1 MIKSFKDF
9 DDELRGQKIY
19 EAEVFDDV
27 REENED
33 VFKEE
38 DVIVP
43 EMISDNKFLLKISK
57 IVLKRLDASGLG
69 EFGVHPTIIT
79 IDDVP
84 GVYFYNYDD
93 PSMNIVICRNTNGKH
108 AYLFRKFNM
117 GDNNVADLVLS
128 TTKLGFSD
136 IIDQLISNLT
146 PNAIEEG
153 LICEWVEGS
162 FNYSEKDVEK
172 VANMPVDVRQMI
184 INLLKDDSANGVS
197 KKIFNNNTVEPNA
210 TIYAT
215 IEGIYGRV
223 NQSNVK
229 KVIDIFDRALNKK
242 TDHEEVFNVLNDCKF
257 GGKTAISSASG
268 ISAMVDDGEME
279 EFSEAYKKRVEQD
292 TKEYESSMDRIYE
305 MAVAMC
311 RYVKQNGDLD
321 DDDLSALPK
330 RAMIIT
336 GKGGIG
342 KSESIRR
349 ALSDEGMIEDR
360 DYYNMTSG
368 STAVQALFKKLYD
381 YNGKLLIFDDS
392 GELFNSTYKLN
403 MWKHAL
409 DPDVENADIEL
420 SRAATGDKSGD
431 SRMYVPSG
439 KTRQERYF
447 LEVGHSSLEEKGK
460 FQKKRFAELEK
471 KYREE
476 TGDHSSLTATQRNEF
491 NEIIALEWNKM
502 EEEKEPL
509 MPNKFKYKGVVV
521 IISNDTRDAFKKEVG
536 VGNWNAIVDR
546 MRSFDLHPMAESIWA
561 VIKKILIKQRD
572 ASEETLP
579 SKMCMIPR
587 DIVDEFIEEV
597 ERLLEMPQYRE
608 MTFRIVAKD
617 MHRVLNGSKGRAH
630 WKEDLAGLMDI
641 NK

>member
-9 DDELRGQKIY
+9 DDELKSQKIY
-19 EAEVFDDV
+19 EAIDDI

-33 VFKEE
+33 TFTED

-43 EMISDNKFLLKISK
+43 EFISDNKYLLKMSR
-57 IVLKRLDASGLG
+57 IVLRRLEKSGLG
-69 EFGVHPTIIT
+69 EFGVHPVIVN

-84 GVYFYNYDD
+84 GVYFYNYNN

-108 AYLFRKFNM
+108 AYLFKEFNM
-117 GDNNVADLVLS
+117 GENNVADLVLS
-128 TTKLGFSD
+128 TEKLGFSD
-136 IIDQLISNLT
+136 IIDELISNLT
-146 PNAIEEG
+146 PDAIDEG

-162 FNYSEKDVEK
+162 FNYSEKDVDI
-172 VANMPVDVRQMI
+172 VANMPIDVRQSI
-184 INLLKDDSANGVS
+184 VNLLKDNSANGVA
-197 KKIFNNNTVEPNA
+197 KKIFNNNTVEPFA
-210 TIYAT
+210 TIYNA
-215 IEGIYGRV
+215 IESVYSRI

-229 KVIDIFDRALNKK
+229 KVVDIFDRALNKK

-268 ISAMVDDGEME
+268 ISAMVDDDME
-279 EFSEAYKKRVEQD
+279 AFSEAYKKRIEQD

-349 ALSDEGMIEDR
+349 ALNDEGMIEDR

-420 SRAATGDKSGD
+420 SRAAVGDKSGGN
-431 SRMYVPSG
+431 MYVPAG

-447 LEVGHSSLEEKGK
+447 LEVGHSSTEEKSK
-460 FQKKRFAELEK
+460 FYKKRFDEMEK

-476 TGDHSSLTATQRNEF
+476 TGDRSALTTGQRNEF
-491 NEIIALEWNKM
+491 YENIDIEWNKH

-509 MPNKFKYKGVVV
+509 MPNKFKYKGVIV

-561 VIKKILIKQRD
+561 VIKKILLKQRD
-572 ASEETLP
+572 MSEELLP
-579 SKMCMIPR
+579 DKMCMIPR
-587 DIVDEFIEEV
+587 DVVDEFIEEV

>member
-9 DDELRGQKIY
+9 DDELKGQKIY
-19 EAEVFDDV
+19 EAEIIDDV
-27 REENED
+27 RDENED
-33 VFKEE
+33 VFTEE
-38 DVIVP
+38 DVVVP

-57 IVLKRLDASGLG
+57 IVLKRLEASSLG
-69 EFGVHPTIIT
+69 EFGVNPTIIT

-84 GVYFYNYDD
+84 GVYFYNYDE
-93 PSMNIVICRNTNGKH
+93 PSMNIVICRNANGKH
-108 AYLFRKFNM
+108 AYIFKEFNI
-117 GDNNVADLVLS
+117 GENNVADLVLS

-136 IIDQLISNLT
+136 IIDQLISYLT

-172 VANMPVDVRQMI
+172 VANMPVDVRQTI
-184 INLLKDDSANGVS
+184 VNLLKDDSANGVS

-210 TIYAT
+210 TIYAA

-242 TDHEEVFNVLNDCKF
+242 TDHDEVFNVLNDCKF

-268 ISAMVDDGEME
+268 VSAMIDDDME
-279 EFSEAYKKRVEQD
+279 EFNEAYKKRIEQD
-292 TKEYESSMDRIYE
+292 TKEYESSLDRIYE

-349 ALSDEGMIEDR
+349 ALEDEGMIEDR

-392 GELFNSTYKLN
+392 GELFNSTYKMN

-431 SRMYVPSG
+431 SRMYVPAG

-460 FQKKRFAELEK
+460 YQKKRFSELER

-476 TGDHSSLTATQRNEF
+476 TGDHSSLTASQRNEF
-491 NEIIALEWNKM
+491 NEIIAMEWNKM

-521 IISNDTRDAFKKEVG
+521 IISNDTRDSFKKEVG
-536 VGNWNAIVDR
+536 VGNWGAIVDR

-572 ASEETLP
+572 AAEETLP

>member
-1 MIKSFKDF
+1 MIKTFKDF
-9 DDELRGQKIY
+9 DDELKSQKIY
-19 EAEVFDDV
+19 EAVDDV
-27 REENED
+27 MLED
-33 VFKEE
+33 NDDNSFTE
-38 DVIVP
+38 DDVVVP
-43 EMISDNKFLLKISK
+43 KMISDNQFLLKISK

-69 EFGVHPTIIT
+69 NFGVNPTIIT
-79 IDDVP
+79 IDNVP

-93 PSMNIVICRNTNGKH
+93 PTMNIVICRDVNGKH
-108 AYLFRKFNM
+108 AYLFKEFNM
-117 GDNNVADLVLS
+117 GSENIADLVLS
-128 TTKLGFSD
+128 TTKLGFTD
-136 IIDQLISNLT
+136 IISQLISNLT

-162 FNYSEKDVEK
+162 FNFSEKDVASVSK
-172 VANMPVDVRQMI
+172 LPVDIRQTI
-184 INLLKDDSANGVS
+184 INLLKDDSANGVA
-197 KKIFNNNTVEPNA
+197 KKIFNNNTVEPFA
-210 TIYAT
+210 TLYSA
-215 IEGIYGRV
+215 IETMYGRV

-229 KVIDIFDRALNKK
+229 KVVDIFDRALNKK
-242 TDHEEVFNVLNDCKF
+242 TDHEEVFDVLNDCKF

-268 ISAMVDDGEME
+268 ISAMIEDDME
-279 EFSEAYKKRVEQD
+279 EFNEAYKKRVEQD

-311 RYVKQNGDLD
+311 RYVKQNGDLN

-349 ALSDEGMIEDR
+349 ALNDEGMIEDR

-420 SRAATGDKSGD
+420 SRAAIGDKSGD
-431 SRMYVPSG
+431 GRMYVPAG

-447 LEVGHSSLEEKGK
+447 LEVGHSSIEEKTK
-460 FQKKRFAELEK
+460 FYRKRFDEMEK
-471 KYREE
+471 KYRDE
-476 TGDHSSLTATQRNEF
+476 TGDRSPLSAGQKAEF
-491 NEIIALEWNKM
+491 NENIDIEWNKH

-561 VIKKILIKQRD
+561 VIKKILLKERD
-572 ASEETLP
+572 MSEEVLP
-579 SKMCMIPR
+579 DKMCMIPR

-630 WKEDLAGLMDI
+630 WKDDLAGLMDI

>member
-9 DDELRGQKIY
+9 DDELKSQKIY
-19 EAEVFDDV
+19 EAIDDI

-33 VFKEE
+33 TFTED

-43 EMISDNKFLLKISK
+43 EFISDNKYLLKMSR
-57 IVLKRLDASGLG
+57 IVLRRLEKSGLG
-69 EFGVHPTIIT
+69 EFGVHPVIVN

-84 GVYFYNYDD
+84 GVYFYNYNN

-108 AYLFRKFNM
+108 AYLFKEFNM
-117 GDNNVADLVLS
+117 GENNVADLVLS
-128 TTKLGFSD
+128 TEKLGFSD
-136 IIDQLISNLT
+136 IIDELISNLT
-146 PNAIEEG
+146 PDAIDEG

-162 FNYSEKDVEK
+162 FNYSEKDVDI
-172 VANMPVDVRQMI
+172 VANMPIDVRQSI
-184 INLLKDDSANGVS
+184 VNLLKDNSANGVA
-197 KKIFNNNTVEPNA
+197 KKIFNNNTAEPFA
-210 TIYAT
+210 TIYNA
-215 IEGIYGRV
+215 IESVYSRI

-229 KVIDIFDRALNKK
+229 KVVDIFDRALNKK

-268 ISAMVDDGEME
+268 IPAMVDDDME
-279 EFSEAYKKRVEQD
+279 AFSEAYKKRIEQD

-349 ALSDEGMIEDR
+349 ALNDEGMIEDR

-420 SRAATGDKSGD
+420 SRAAVGDKSGGN
-431 SRMYVPSG
+431 MYVPAG

-447 LEVGHSSLEEKGK
+447 LEVGHSSTEEKSK
-460 FQKKRFAELEK
+460 FYKKRFDEMEK

-476 TGDHSSLTATQRNEF
+476 TGDRSALTTGQRNEF
-491 NEIIALEWNKM
+491 YENIDIEWNKH

-509 MPNKFKYKGVVV
+509 MPNKFKYKGVIV

-561 VIKKILIKQRD
+561 VIKKILLKQRD
-572 ASEETLP
+572 MSEELLP
-579 SKMCMIPR
+579 DKMCMIPR

>member
-1 MIKSFKDF
+1 MIKTFKDF
-9 DDELRGQKIY
+9 DNELKGQKIY
-19 EAEVFDDV
+19 EAIDEDIH
-27 REENED
+27 EENGD
-33 VFKEE
+33 VFTEE
-38 DVIVP
+38 DIIVP
-43 EMISDNKFLLKISK
+43 NMVSDNKFLLKISK
-57 IVLKRLDASGLG
+57 IVLKRLDAAGLG

-84 GVYFYNYDD
+84 GVYFYNYDN
-93 PSMNIVICRNTNGKH
+93 PAMNIVICRNTNGKH
-108 AYLFRKFNM
+108 AYLFKEFNI
-117 GDNNVADLVLS
+117 GTENVADLVLS

-172 VANMPVDVRQMI
+172 VANMPVDVRQTI
-184 INLLKDDSANGVS
+184 INLLKDDSANGVA
-197 KKIFNNNTVEPNA
+197 KKIFNNNTSEPFA
-210 TIYAT
+210 TLYTA
-215 IEGIYGRV
+215 IESIYGRV

-229 KVIDIFDRALNKK
+229 KVVDIFDRALNKK
-242 TDHEEVFNVLNDCKF
+242 TDHKEVFDVLNDCKF
-257 GGKTAISSASG
+257 GGTTAISSASG
-268 ISAMVDDGEME
+268 VSAMIGDEGME
-279 EFSEAYKKRVEQD
+279 EFTEAYKKRIEKD
-292 TKEYESSMDRIYE
+292 TLEYESSMERIYE

-349 ALSDEGMIEDR
+349 ALNDEGMIEDR

-420 SRAATGDKSGD
+420 SRAAVGDKSGD

-439 KTRQERYF
+439 KSRQERYF
-447 LEVGHSSLEEKGK
+447 LEVGHSSVEEKTK
-460 FQKKRFAELEK
+460 FYKKKFDEMEK

-476 TGDHSSLTATQRNEF
+476 SGDRSALTTAQRNEF
-491 NEIIALEWNKM
+491 LENIDIEWNKH

-509 MPNKFKYKGVVV
+509 MPNKFRYKGVVI

-561 VIKKILIKQRD
+561 VIKKILLKQRD
-572 ASEETLP
+572 MSESDLP

>member
-1 MIKSFKDF
+1 MIKTFKDF
-9 DDELRGQKIY
+9 DGELNGQKIY
-19 EAEVFDDV
+19 EAIDDDI
-27 REENED
+27 RDENGD
-33 VFKEE
+33 IFTEE
-38 DVIVP
+38 DVVIPDMV
-43 EMISDNKFLLKISK
+43 SDNKFLLKISK
-57 IVLKRLDASGLG
+57 IVLKRLDAAGLG
-69 EFGVHPTIIT
+69 TFGVHPTIIT
-79 IDDVP
+79 IDGAP
-84 GVYFYNYDD
+84 GVYFYNYDN
-93 PSMNIVICRNTNGKH
+93 PSMNIVICRNAYGKH
-108 AYLFRKFNM
+108 AYLFKEFNM
-117 GDNNVADLVLS
+117 GGENIADLVLS

-153 LICEWVEGS
+153 MIYEWVEGS

-172 VANMPVDVRQMI
+172 VANMPIAVRQTI
-184 INLLKDDSANGVS
+184 VNLLKDDSANAVA
-197 KKIFNNNTVEPNA
+197 KKIFNNNTAEPFA
-210 TIYAT
+210 TLYTA
-215 IEGIYGRV
+215 IESIYGRV

-229 KVIDIFDRALNKK
+229 KVVDIFDRALNKK

-268 ISAMVDDGEME
+268 VSAMIEDDIE
-279 EFSEAYKKRVEQD
+279 EFSEAYKKRIEQD
-292 TKEYESSMDRIYE
+292 TEEYKRSMDRIYE
-305 MAVAMC
+305 MAVSMC
-311 RYVKQNGDLD
+311 RYVKQNGDLN

-342 KSESIRR
+342 KSESIRN
-349 ALSDEGMIEDR
+349 ALNDEGMVEDR

-409 DPDVENADIEL
+409 DPDIENADIEL
-420 SRAATGDKSGD
+420 SRAAIGDKSGD

-447 LEVGHSSLEEKGK
+447 LEVGHSSIEEKSK
-460 FQKKRFAELEK
+460 FYKKRFDEMEK
-471 KYREE
+471 KYRDE
-476 TGDHSSLTATQRNEF
+476 TGDRSALSTAQRNEF
-491 NEIIALEWNKM
+491 YENIDIEWNKH

-509 MPNKFKYKGVVV
+509 MPNKFRYKGVVI
-521 IISNDTRDAFKKEVG
+521 IISNDTRDSFKKEVG

-561 VIKKILIKQRD
+561 VIKEKILKQRD
-572 ASEETLP
+572 MSESDLP
-579 SKMCMIPR
+579 SRMCMIPR

-608 MTFRIVAKD
+608 MTWRIVAKD
-617 MHRVLNGSKGRAH
+617 MNRVLNGAKGRAH

-641 NK
+641 SK

>member
-1 MIKSFKDF
+1 MIKTFKDF
-9 DDELRGQKIY
+9 DSELKGQKIY
-19 EAEVFDDV
+19 EAEAIDDV

-33 VFKEE
+33 VFTEE
-38 DVIVP
+38 DVVVP

-57 IVLKRLDASGLG
+57 IVLKKLDAAGFG
-69 EFGVHPTIIT
+69 EFGVHPTIVT

-84 GVYFYNYDD
+84 GVYFYNYDN
-93 PSMNIVICRNTNGKH
+93 PEMNIVICRNVNGKH
-108 AYLFRKFNM
+108 VYLFREFVM
-117 GDNNVADLVLS
+117 GGKNTADLVLS

-136 IIDQLISNLT
+136 IIAQMISYFT

-153 LICEWVEGS
+153 LIYEWVEGS

-172 VANMPVDVRQMI
+172 VANLPVDIRQMI
-184 INLLKDDSANGVS
+184 VNLLKDDSANGVS
-197 KKIFNNNTVEPNA
+197 KKIFNNNTVEPFA
-210 TIYAT
+210 TLYGA
-215 IEGIYGRV
+215 IEGVYGRV

-229 KVIDIFDRALNKK
+229 KVVDIFDRALNKK
-242 TDHEEVFNVLNDCKF
+242 TDHEEVFNVLNDVKF
-257 GGKTAISSASG
+257 SGKTAISSASG
-268 ISAMVDDGEME
+268 ISAMVDDEME

-292 TKEYESSMDRIYE
+292 TAEYESSMDRIYE

-349 ALSDEGMIEDR
+349 ALNDEGMVEDR
-360 DYYNMTSG
+360 DFYNMTSG

-420 SRAATGDKSGD
+420 SRAAVGDKTGGN
-431 SRMYVPSG
+431 MYVPAG
-439 KTRQERYF
+439 KSRQERYF
-447 LEVGHSSLEEKGK
+447 LEVGHSSTEEKTK
-460 FQKKRFAELEK
+460 FYKKRFDEMEK
-471 KYREE
+471 DYRDK
-476 TGDHSSLTATQRNEF
+476 TGDRSALTTSQRNEF
-491 NEIIALEWNKM
+491 YENIDLEWNKH

-561 VIKKILIKQRD
+561 VIKKILLKQRD
-572 ASEETLP
+572 MSEEVLP
-579 SKMCMIPR
+579 DKMCMIPR

>member
-1 MIKSFKDF
+1 MIKRFKDF
-9 DDELRGQKIY
+9 DEKLKSQMIY
-19 EAEVFDDV
+19 EAEEMEDIRD
-27 REENED
+27 ENND
-33 VFKEE
+33 SFTEE
-38 DVIVP
+38 DVVVP
-43 EMISDNKFLLKISK
+43 EMISDNKFLLKISR
-57 IVLKRLDASGLG
+57 IVLKRLEKSGLG
-69 EFGVHPTIIT
+69 EFGVHPTIIN
-79 IDDVP
+79 IDGVP
-84 GVYFYNYDD
+84 GVYFYNYDN
-93 PSMNIVICRNTNGKH
+93 PSMNIVICRNVNGKH
-108 AYLFRKFNM
+108 AYLFKNFEM
-117 GDNNVADLVLS
+117 GEKNVADLVLS
-128 TTKLGFSD
+128 TSKLGFSD
-136 IIDQLISNLT
+136 IIDQLISNIT

-162 FNYSEKDVEK
+162 YNYSEKDVEK
-172 VANMPVDVRQMI
+172 IANMPVDVRQSI
-184 INLLKDDSANGVS
+184 VNLLKDDSSNGVS
-197 KKIFNNNTVEPNA
+197 KKIFNNSTVEPFA
-210 TIYAT
+210 TIYNI
-215 IEGIYGRV
+215 IEGVYGRI
-223 NQSNVK
+223 NQSNVR
-229 KVIDIFDRALNKK
+229 KVVDMFDRALNKK
-242 TDHEEVFNVLNDCKF
+242 TDHSEVFNILNDCKF
-257 GGKTAISSASG
+257 GGKTAITSSSG
-268 ISAMVDDGEME
+268 VSAMVEDDME

-349 ALSDEGMIEDR
+349 ALEDEGMIEDR

-392 GELFNSTYKLN
+392 GELFNTTYKLN

-420 SRAATGDKSGD
+420 SRAATGDKTGD
-431 SRMYVPSG
+431 GRMYVPSG

-447 LEVGHSSLEEKGK
+447 LEVGHSSTEEKTK
-460 FQKKRFAELEK
+460 FYKKRFDEMEK
-471 KYREE
+471 KYRDE
-476 TGDHSSLTATQRNEF
+476 TGDHSPLTSGQRNEF
-491 NEIIALEWNKM
+491 YENIDIEWNKH

-521 IISNDTRDAFKKEVG
+521 IISNETRDSFKKEVG

-561 VIKKILIKQRD
+561 VIKKILLKERD
-572 ASEETLP
+572 MSEEVLP

>member
-9 DDELRGQKIY
+9 DNELKGQKIY
-19 EAEVFDDV
+19 EAEIIDDV
-27 REENED
+27 REDDEN
-33 VFKEE
+33 VFNEE
-38 DVIVP
+38 DVVVP

-57 IVLKRLDASGLG
+57 IVLKKLDAAGFG
-69 EFGVHPTIIT
+69 EFGVHPTIVT

-84 GVYFYNYDD
+84 GVYFYNYDN
-93 PSMNIVICRNTNGKH
+93 PEMNIVICRNVNGKH
-108 AYLFRKFNM
+108 VYLFKEFIM
-117 GDNNVADLVLS
+117 GEKNTADLVLS

-136 IIDQLISNLT
+136 IIAQMISYFT

-172 VANMPVDVRQMI
+172 VANLPVDIRQMI
-184 INLLKDDSANGVS
+184 VNLLKDDSANGVS
-197 KKIFNNNTVEPNA
+197 KKIFNNNTVEPFA
-210 TIYAT
+210 TLYAA
-215 IEGIYGRV
+215 IEGIYGKV

-242 TDHEEVFNVLNDCKF
+242 TDHDEVFNVLNDIKF
-257 GGKTAISSASG
+257 SGKTAISSASG
-268 ISAMVDDGEME
+268 ISAMVDDEMG

-292 TKEYESSMDRIYE
+292 TAEYESSMDRIYE

-349 ALSDEGMIEDR
+349 ALNDEGMIEDR

-420 SRAATGDKSGD
+420 SRAAVGDKTGGNL
-431 SRMYVPSG
+431 YVPAG

-447 LEVGHSSLEEKGK
+447 LEVGHSSTEEKTK
-460 FQKKRFAELEK
+460 FYKKRFDEMERD
-471 KYREE
+471 YRDK
-476 TGDHSSLTATQRNEF
+476 TGDRSALTTSQRNEF
-491 NEIIALEWNKM
+491 YENIDLEWNKH

-509 MPNKFKYKGVVV
+509 MPNKFKYKGVII

-561 VIKKILIKQRD
+561 VIKKILLKQRD
-572 ASEETLP
+572 MSEEVLP
-579 SKMCMIPR
+579 NKMCMIPR

>member
-9 DDELRGQKIY
+9 DFELKGQKIY
-19 EAEVFDDV
+19 EAIDDV
-27 REENED
+27 NDENKDEKI
-33 VFKEE
+33 FTEE
-38 DVIVP
+38 DVVVP
-43 EMISDNKFLLKISK
+43 EMISDNNFLLKISK

-69 EFGVHPTIIT
+69 DFGVHPAIIT
-79 IDDVP
+79 IDNTP
-84 GVYFYNYDD
+84 GVYFYNYDN
-93 PSMNIVICRNTNGKH
+93 PSMNIVICRNMNGKH
-108 AYLFRKFNM
+108 AYLFKNFNI
-117 GDNNVADLVLS
+117 GEENVADLVLS

-136 IIDQLISNLT
+136 IIEQLISNLK
-146 PNAIEEG
+146 PNTIEEG
-153 LICEWVEGS
+153 LIYEWIEGS

-172 VANMPVDVRQMI
+172 VSALPVDIRQLI
-184 INLLKDDSANGVS
+184 INLLKDDSANKVS
-197 KKIFNNNTVEPNA
+197 LKIFNNNTVEPFA
-210 TIYAT
+210 SIYSA
-215 IEGIYGRV
+215 IEGMYSRI

-229 KVIDIFDRALNKK
+229 KVVDIFDRALNNK
-242 TDHEEVFNVLNDCKF
+242 TEHDEVFNVLNDCKF
-257 GGKTAISSASG
+257 GGKTAITSASG
-268 ISAMVDDGEME
+268 ISAMVGDELE
-279 EFSEAYKKRVEQD
+279 EINEAYKKRVEQD
-292 TKEYESSMDRIYE
+292 TIEYENSMNRIYE

-349 ALSDEGMIEDR
+349 ALEDEGMIEDR

-420 SRAATGDKSGD
+420 SRAAVGDKSGD
-431 SRMYVPSG
+431 SRMYVPAG

-447 LEVGHSSLEEKGK
+447 LEVGHSSTEEKNK
-460 FQKKRFAELEK
+460 FYKKKFDELVK

-476 TGDHSSLTATQRNEF
+476 TGDVSPIGTKQRNEF
-491 NEIIALEWNKM
+491 YEIIDIEWNKH
-502 EEEKEPL
+502 EEEREPL

-521 IISNDTRDAFKKEVG
+521 IISNDTRDMFKKEVG

-561 VIKKILIKQRD
+561 VIKKILLKERD
-572 ASEETLP
+572 ESEEKLP

-587 DIVDEFIEEV
+587 DMVDEFIEEV
-597 ERLLEMPQYRE
+597 ERLIEMPQYRE

-630 WKEDLAGLMDI
+630 WKDDLASLMDI

>member
-9 DDELRGQKIY
+9 DDELKSQKIY
-19 EAEVFDDV
+19 EAIDDI

-33 VFKEE
+33 TFTED
-38 DVIVP
+38 DVIAP
-43 EMISDNKFLLKISK
+43 EFISDNKYLLKMSR
-57 IVLKRLDASGLG
+57 IVLRRLEKSGLG
-69 EFGVHPTIIT
+69 EFGVHPTIVT

-84 GVYFYNYDD
+84 GVYFYNYDN

-108 AYLFRKFNM
+108 AYLFKEFNL
-117 GDNNVADLVLS
+117 GGKNIAELVLS
-128 TTKLGFSD
+128 TEKLGFSD
-136 IIDQLISNLT
+136 IIDELIFNLT

-162 FNYSEKDVEK
+162 FNYSEKDVDI
-172 VANMPVDVRQMI
+172 VANMPIDVRQSI
-184 INLLKDDSANGVS
+184 VNLLKDNSANGVA
-197 KKIFNNNTVEPNA
+197 KKIFNNNTAEPFA
-210 TIYAT
+210 TIYNA
-215 IEGIYGRV
+215 IESVYSRI

-229 KVIDIFDRALNKK
+229 KVVDIFDRALNKK

-268 ISAMVDDGEME
+268 VSAMVDDDME
-279 EFSEAYKKRVEQD
+279 AFSEAYKKRIEQD

-349 ALSDEGMIEDR
+349 ALNDEGMIEDR

-420 SRAATGDKSGD
+420 SRAAVGDKSGGN
-431 SRMYVPSG
+431 MYVPAG

-447 LEVGHSSLEEKGK
+447 LEVGHSSTEEKSK
-460 FQKKRFAELEK
+460 FYKKRFDEMEK

-476 TGDHSSLTATQRNEF
+476 TGDRSALTTGQRNEF
-491 NEIIALEWNKM
+491 YENIDIEWNKH

-509 MPNKFKYKGVVV
+509 MPNKFKYKGVIV

-561 VIKKILIKQRD
+561 VIKKILLKQRD
-572 ASEETLP
+572 MSEELLP
-579 SKMCMIPR
+579 DKMCMIPR

>member
-9 DDELRGQKIY
+9 DFELKGQKIY
-19 EAEVFDDV
+19 EAIDDV
-27 REENED
+27 NDENKDENI
-33 VFKEE
+33 FTEE
-38 DVIVP
+38 DVVVP
-43 EMISDNKFLLKISK
+43 EMISDNNFLLKISK

-69 EFGVHPTIIT
+69 DFGVHPAIIT
-79 IDDVP
+79 IDNTP
-84 GVYFYNYDD
+84 GVYFYNYDN
-93 PSMNIVICRNTNGKH
+93 PSINIVICRNMNGKH
-108 AYLFRKFNM
+108 AYLFKNFNI
-117 GDNNVADLVLS
+117 GEENVADLVLS

-136 IIDQLISNLT
+136 IIEQLISNLK
-146 PNAIEEG
+146 PNTIEEG
-153 LICEWVEGS
+153 LIYEWIEGS

-172 VANMPVDVRQMI
+172 VSALPIDIRQLI
-184 INLLKDDSANGVS
+184 INLLKDDSANKVS
-197 KKIFNNNTVEPNA
+197 LRIFNNNTIEPFSS
-210 TIYAT
+210 IYSA
-215 IEGIYGRV
+215 IEGMYSRI

-229 KVIDIFDRALNKK
+229 KVVDIFDRALNNK
-242 TDHEEVFNVLNDCKF
+242 TEHDEVFNVLNDCKF
-257 GGKTAISSASG
+257 GGKTAITSASG
-268 ISAMVDDGEME
+268 ISAMVGDELE
-279 EFSEAYKKRVEQD
+279 EINEVYKKRIEQD
-292 TKEYESSMDRIYE
+292 TIEYENSMNRIYE

-349 ALSDEGMIEDR
+349 ALKDEGMIEDR

-392 GELFNSTYKLN
+392 GELFNTTYKLN

-420 SRAATGDKSGD
+420 SRAVVGDKSGD
-431 SRMYVPSG
+431 SRMYVPAG
-439 KTRQERYF
+439 KTRQQRYF
-447 LEVGHSSLEEKGK
+447 LEVGHSSTEEKTK
-460 FQKKRFAELEK
+460 FYKKRFDELVK

-476 TGDHSSLTATQRNEF
+476 TGDMAPINTKQRNEF
-491 NEIIALEWNKM
+491 YEIIDIEWNKH
-502 EEEKEPL
+502 EEEREPL
-509 MPNKFKYKGVVV
+509 MPNKFKYKGVVI
-521 IISNDTRDAFKKEVG
+521 IISNDTRDMFKKEVG

-561 VIKKILIKQRD
+561 VIKKILLKERD
-572 ASEETLP
+572 ESEEKLP

-587 DIVDEFIEEV
+587 DMIDEFIKEV
-597 ERLLEMPQYRE
+597 ERLIEMPQYRE

-630 WKEDLAGLMDI
+630 WKDDLASLMDI

>member
-1 MIKSFKDF
+1 MIKTFKDF
-9 DDELRGQKIY
+9 DGELNGQKIY
-19 EAEVFDDV
+19 EAIDDDI
-27 REENED
+27 RDENGD
-33 VFKEE
+33 IFTEE
-38 DVIVP
+38 DVVIPDMV
-43 EMISDNKFLLKISK
+43 SDNKFLLKISK
-57 IVLKRLDASGLG
+57 IVLKRLDAAGLG
-69 EFGVHPTIIT
+69 TFGVHPTIIT
-79 IDDVP
+79 IDGAP
-84 GVYFYNYDD
+84 GVYFYNYDN
-93 PSMNIVICRNTNGKH
+93 PSTNIVICRNAYGKH
-108 AYLFRKFNM
+108 AYLFKKFNM
-117 GDNNVADLVLS
+117 GGENIADLVLS

-153 LICEWVEGS
+153 MIYEWVEGS

-172 VANMPVDVRQMI
+172 VANMPIDVRQTI
-184 INLLKDDSANGVS
+184 VNLLKDDSANAVA
-197 KKIFNNNTVEPNA
+197 KKIFNNNTAEPFA
-210 TIYAT
+210 TLYTA
-215 IEGIYGRV
+215 IESIYGRV

-229 KVIDIFDRALNKK
+229 KVVDIFDRALNKK

-268 ISAMVDDGEME
+268 VLAMIEDDIE
-279 EFSEAYKKRVEQD
+279 EFSEAYKKRIEQD
-292 TKEYESSMDRIYE
+292 TEEYKRSMDRIYE
-305 MAVAMC
+305 MAVSMC
-311 RYVKQNGDLD
+311 RYVKQNGDLN

-342 KSESIRR
+342 KSESIRN
-349 ALSDEGMIEDR
+349 ALNDEGMVEDR

-409 DPDVENADIEL
+409 DPDIENADIEL
-420 SRAATGDKSGD
+420 SRAAIGDKSGD

-447 LEVGHSSLEEKGK
+447 LEVGHSSIEEKSK
-460 FQKKRFAELEK
+460 FYKKRFDEMEK
-471 KYREE
+471 KYRDE
-476 TGDHSSLTATQRNEF
+476 TGDRSALSTAQRNEF
-491 NEIIALEWNKM
+491 YENIDIEWNKH

-509 MPNKFKYKGVVV
+509 MPNKFRYKGVVI
-521 IISNDTRDAFKKEVG
+521 IISNDTRDSFKKEVG

-561 VIKKILIKQRD
+561 VIKEKILKQRD
-572 ASEETLP
+572 MSESDLP
-579 SKMCMIPR
+579 SRMCMIPR

-608 MTFRIVAKD
+608 MTWRIVAKD
-617 MHRVLNGSKGRAH
+617 MNRVLNGAKGRAH

-641 NK
+641 SK

>member
-1 MIKSFKDF
+1 M
-9 DDELRGQKIY
+9 EY
-19 EAEVFDDV
+19 
-27 REENED
+27 
-33 VFKEE
+33 
-38 DVIVP
+38 VI
-43 EMISDNKFLLKISK
+43 
-57 IVLKRLDASGLG
+57 
-69 EFGVHPTIIT
+69 
-79 IDDVP
+79 
-84 GVYFYNYDD
+84 
-93 PSMNIVICRNTNGKH
+93 RNANGKH
-108 AYLFRKFNM
+108 AYLFKNFEF
-117 GDNNVADLVLS
+117 GSNNVADLVLS

-172 VANMPVDVRQMI
+172 VSNMPVDIRQTI

-197 KKIFNNNTVEPNA
+197 KKIFNNNTVEPFA
-210 TIYAT
+210 TLYSA
-215 IEGIYGRV
+215 IESVYGRI

-229 KVIDIFDRALNKK
+229 KVVDIFDRALNKK
-242 TDHEEVFNVLNDCKF
+242 TDHEEVFDVLNDCKF
-257 GGKTAISSASG
+257 GGRTAISSASG
-268 ISAMVDDGEME
+268 ISAMVEDDME
-279 EFSEAYKKRVEQD
+279 EFNEAYKKRVEQD

-349 ALSDEGMIEDR
+349 ALNDEGMVEDR

-431 SRMYVPSG
+431 SRMYVPAG

-447 LEVGHSSLEEKGK
+447 LEVGHSSMEEKSK
-460 FQKKRFAELEK
+460 FYKKRFSELEK

-476 TGDHSSLTATQRNEF
+476 TGDHSSLTTTQRNEF
-491 NEIIALEWNKM
+491 NEIISLEWNKH

-546 MRSFDLHPMAESIWA
+546 MRSFDLHPMAESIWV
-561 VIKKILIKQRD
+561 VIKKILLKERD
-572 ASEETLP
+572 MAEETLP

-587 DIVDEFIEEV
+587 DMVDEFIEEV
-597 ERLLEMPQYRE
+597 EKLLEMPQYRE

>member
-9 DDELRGQKIY
+9 DFELKGQKIY
-19 EAEVFDDV
+19 EAIDDV
-27 REENED
+27 NDENKDENI
-33 VFKEE
+33 FTEE
-38 DVIVP
+38 DVVVP
-43 EMISDNKFLLKISK
+43 EMISDNNFLLKISK

-69 EFGVHPTIIT
+69 DFGVHPAIIT
-79 IDDVP
+79 IDNTP
-84 GVYFYNYDD
+84 GVYFYNYDN
-93 PSMNIVICRNTNGKH
+93 PSINIVICRNMNGKH
-108 AYLFRKFNM
+108 AYLFKNFNI
-117 GDNNVADLVLS
+117 GEENVADLVLS

-136 IIDQLISNLT
+136 IIEQLISNLK
-146 PNAIEEG
+146 PNTIEEG
-153 LICEWVEGS
+153 LIYEWIEGS

-172 VANMPVDVRQMI
+172 VSALPIDIRQLI
-184 INLLKDDSANGVS
+184 INLLKDDSANKVS
-197 KKIFNNNTVEPNA
+197 LRIFNNNTVEPFA
-210 TIYAT
+210 SIYSA
-215 IEGIYGRV
+215 IEGIYSRI

-229 KVIDIFDRALNKK
+229 KVVDIFDRALNNK
-242 TDHEEVFNVLNDCKF
+242 TEHDEVFNVLNDCKF
-257 GGKTAISSASG
+257 GGKTAITSASG
-268 ISAMVDDGEME
+268 ISAMVGDELE
-279 EFSEAYKKRVEQD
+279 EINEAYKKRVEQD
-292 TKEYESSMDRIYE
+292 TIEYENSMNRIYE
-305 MAVAMC
+305 MAIAMC

-349 ALSDEGMIEDR
+349 ALEDEGMIEDR

-392 GELFNSTYKLN
+392 GELFNTTYKLN

-420 SRAATGDKSGD
+420 SRAAVGDKSGD
-431 SRMYVPSG
+431 SRMYVPAG

-447 LEVGHSSLEEKGK
+447 LEVGHSSTEEKTK
-460 FQKKRFAELEK
+460 FYKKRFDEMVK

-476 TGDHSSLTATQRNEF
+476 TGDMAPISTKQRNEF
-491 NEIIALEWNKM
+491 YENIDIEWNKH
-502 EEEKEPL
+502 EEEREPL
-509 MPNKFKYKGVVV
+509 MPNKFKYKGVVI
-521 IISNDTRDAFKKEVG
+521 IISNDTRDMFKKEVG
-536 VGNWNAIVDR
+536 AGNWNAIVDR

-561 VIKKILIKQRD
+561 VIKKILLKERD
-572 ASEETLP
+572 ESEEKLP

-597 ERLLEMPQYRE
+597 ERLIEMPQYRE

-630 WKEDLAGLMDI
+630 WKDDLASLMDI

>member
-1 MIKSFKDF
+1 MIKTFKDF
-9 DDELRGQKIY
+9 DDELKSQKIY
-19 EAEVFDDV
+19 EAVDDV
-27 REENED
+27 MLED
-33 VFKEE
+33 NDDNSFTE
-38 DVIVP
+38 DDVVVP

-69 EFGVHPTIIT
+69 NFGVNPTIIT
-79 IDDVP
+79 IDNVP

-93 PSMNIVICRNTNGKH
+93 PTMNIVICRDVNGKH
-108 AYLFRKFNM
+108 AYLFKEFNM
-117 GDNNVADLVLS
+117 GSENIADLVLS
-128 TTKLGFSD
+128 TTKLGFTD
-136 IIDQLISNLT
+136 IITQLISNLT

-162 FNYSEKDVEK
+162 FNFSEKDVASVSK
-172 VANMPVDVRQMI
+172 LPVDIRQTI
-184 INLLKDDSANGVS
+184 VNLLKDDSANGVA
-197 KKIFNNNTVEPNA
+197 KKIFNNNTVEPFA
-210 TIYAT
+210 TLYST
-215 IEGIYGRV
+215 IETMYGRV

-229 KVIDIFDRALNKK
+229 KVVDIFDRALNKK
-242 TDHEEVFNVLNDCKF
+242 TDHEEVFDVLNDCKF

-268 ISAMVDDGEME
+268 ISAMIEDDME
-279 EFSEAYKKRVEQD
+279 EFNEAYKKRVEQD

-311 RYVKQNGDLD
+311 RYVKQNGDLN

-349 ALSDEGMIEDR
+349 ALNDEGMIEDR

-420 SRAATGDKSGD
+420 SRAAVGDKSGD
-431 SRMYVPSG
+431 GRMYVPAG

-447 LEVGHSSLEEKGK
+447 LEVGHSSIEEKTK
-460 FQKKRFAELEK
+460 FYRKRFDEMER
-471 KYREE
+471 KYRDE
-476 TGDHSSLTATQRNEF
+476 TGDRSPLSAGQKAEF
-491 NEIIALEWNKM
+491 NENIDIEWNKH

-561 VIKKILIKQRD
+561 VIKKILLKERD
-572 ASEETLP
+572 MSEEVLP
-579 SKMCMIPR
+579 DKMCMIPR

-630 WKEDLAGLMDI
+630 WKDDLAGLMDI

>member
-1 MIKSFKDF
+1 MIKTFKDF
-9 DDELRGQKIY
+9 DDELKGQKIY
-19 EAEVFDDV
+19 EAEVIDDV

-38 DVIVP
+38 DVVVP

-57 IVLKRLDASGLG
+57 IVLKKLDAAGFG
-69 EFGVHPTIIT
+69 EFGVHPTIVT

-84 GVYFYNYDD
+84 GVYFYNYDN
-93 PSMNIVICRNTNGKH
+93 PEMNIVICRNVNGKH
-108 AYLFRKFNM
+108 VYLFKEFVM
-117 GDNNVADLVLS
+117 GGKNTADLVLS

-136 IIDQLISNLT
+136 IIAQMISYFT

-172 VANMPVDVRQMI
+172 VANLPVDIRQMI
-184 INLLKDDSANGVS
+184 VNLLKDDSANGVS
-197 KKIFNNNTVEPNA
+197 KKIFNNNTVEPFA
-210 TIYAT
+210 TLYGA

-223 NQSNVK
+223 NQSNVR
-229 KVIDIFDRALNKK
+229 KVVDMFDRALNKK
-242 TDHEEVFNVLNDCKF
+242 TDHEEVLNVLNDVKF
-257 GGKTAISSASG
+257 SGKTAISSASG
-268 ISAMVDDGEME
+268 ISAMVDDEME

-292 TKEYESSMDRIYE
+292 TAEYESSMDRIYE

-349 ALSDEGMIEDR
+349 ALNDEGMVEDR
-360 DYYNMTSG
+360 DFYNMTSG

-420 SRAATGDKSGD
+420 SRAAVGDKTGGN
-431 SRMYVPSG
+431 MYVPAG
-439 KTRQERYF
+439 KSRQERYF
-447 LEVGHSSLEEKGK
+447 LEVGHSSTEEKTK
-460 FQKKRFAELEK
+460 FYKKRFDEMEK
-471 KYREE
+471 DYRDK
-476 TGDHSSLTATQRNEF
+476 TGDRSALTTSQRNEF
-491 NEIIALEWNKM
+491 YENIDLEWNKH

-561 VIKKILIKQRD
+561 VIKKILLKQRD
-572 ASEETLP
+572 TSAEVLP
-579 SKMCMIPR
+579 DKMCMIPR

>member
-9 DDELRGQKIY
+9 DDELKSQKIY
-19 EAEVFDDV
+19 EAIDDI

-33 VFKEE
+33 TFTED

-43 EMISDNKFLLKISK
+43 EFISDNKYLLKMSR
-57 IVLKRLDASGLG
+57 IVLRRLEKSGLG
-69 EFGVHPTIIT
+69 EFGVHPVIVN
-79 IDDVP
+79 IDNVP
-84 GVYFYNYDD
+84 GVYFYNYNN

-108 AYLFRKFNM
+108 AYLFKEFNL
-117 GDNNVADLVLS
+117 GGKNIAELVLS
-128 TTKLGFSD
+128 TEKLGFSD
-136 IIDQLISNLT
+136 IIDELIFNLT

-162 FNYSEKDVEK
+162 FNYSEKDVDI
-172 VANMPVDVRQMI
+172 VANMPIDVRQSI
-184 INLLKDDSANGVS
+184 VNLLKDNSANGVA
-197 KKIFNNNTVEPNA
+197 KKIFNNNTVEPFA
-210 TIYAT
+210 TIYNA
-215 IEGIYGRV
+215 IESVYSRI

-229 KVIDIFDRALNKK
+229 KVVDIFDRALNKK

-268 ISAMVDDGEME
+268 ISAMVDDDME
-279 EFSEAYKKRVEQD
+279 AFSEAYKKRIEQD

-349 ALSDEGMIEDR
+349 ALNDEGMIEDR

-420 SRAATGDKSGD
+420 SRAAVGDKSGGN
-431 SRMYVPSG
+431 MYVPAG

-447 LEVGHSSLEEKGK
+447 LEVGHSSTEEKSK
-460 FQKKRFAELEK
+460 FYKKRFDEMEK

-476 TGDHSSLTATQRNEF
+476 TGDRSALTTGQRNEF
-491 NEIIALEWNKM
+491 YENIDIEWNKH

-509 MPNKFKYKGVVV
+509 MPNKFKYKGVIV

-561 VIKKILIKQRD
+561 VIKKILLKQRD
-572 ASEETLP
+572 MSEELLP
-579 SKMCMIPR
+579 DKMCMIPR

>member
-1 MIKSFKDF
+1 MIKTFKDF
-9 DDELRGQKIY
+9 DSELKSQKIY
-19 EAEVFDDV
+19 EAEVIDDV

-33 VFKEE
+33 VFTEE
-38 DVIVP
+38 DVVVP

-57 IVLKRLDASGLG
+57 IVLKRLDAAGFG
-69 EFGVHPTIIT
+69 EFGVHPTIVT

-84 GVYFYNYDD
+84 GVYFYNYDN
-93 PSMNIVICRNTNGKH
+93 PEMNIVICRNVNGKH
-108 AYLFRKFNM
+108 VYLFKEFVM
-117 GDNNVADLVLS
+117 GEKNTADLVLS

-136 IIDQLISNLT
+136 IIAQMISYFT

-153 LICEWVEGS
+153 LIYEWVEGS

-172 VANMPVDVRQMI
+172 VANLPVDIRQMI
-184 INLLKDDSANGVS
+184 VNLLKDDSANGVS
-197 KKIFNNNTVEPNA
+197 KKIFNNNTVEPFA
-210 TIYAT
+210 TLYGA
-215 IEGIYGRV
+215 IEGVYGRV

-229 KVIDIFDRALNKK
+229 KVVDIFDRALNKK
-242 TDHEEVFNVLNDCKF
+242 TDHEEVFNVLNDIKF
-257 GGKTAISSASG
+257 SGKTAISSASG
-268 ISAMVDDGEME
+268 VSAMVDDEME

-292 TKEYESSMDRIYE
+292 TAEYESSMDRIYE

-349 ALSDEGMIEDR
+349 ALNDEGMIEDR

-420 SRAATGDKSGD
+420 SRAAIGDKTGGN
-431 SRMYVPSG
+431 MYVPAG
-439 KTRQERYF
+439 KSRQERYF
-447 LEVGHSSLEEKGK
+447 LEVGHSSTEEKTK
-460 FQKKRFAELEK
+460 FYKKRFDEMEK
-471 KYREE
+471 DYRDK
-476 TGDHSSLTATQRNEF
+476 TGDRSTLTTSQRNEF
-491 NEIIALEWNKM
+491 YENIDLEWNKH

-561 VIKKILIKQRD
+561 VIKKILLKQRD
-572 ASEETLP
+572 MSEEVLP
-579 SKMCMIPR
+579 DKMCMIPR

>member
-1 MIKSFKDF
+1 MIKNFKDF
-9 DDELRGQKIY
+9 DNELNSQKIY
-19 EAEVFDDV
+19 EAEVIDDV
-27 REENED
+27 REGDEN
-33 VFKEE
+33 VFSEE
-38 DVIVP
+38 DVVVP

-57 IVLKRLDASGLG
+57 IVLKKLDAAGLG
-69 EFGVHPTIIT
+69 EFGVHPTIVT

-84 GVYFYNYDD
+84 GVYFYNYDI
-93 PSMNIVICRNTNGKH
+93 PEMNIVICRDINGKH
-108 AYLFRKFNM
+108 AYLFKEFTL
-117 GDNNVADLVLS
+117 GAQNVADLVLS
-128 TTKLGFSD
+128 TAKLGFSD
-136 IIDQLISNLT
+136 IIAQLISNLT
-146 PNAIEEG
+146 PNAIDEG

-172 VANMPVDVRQMI
+172 VANLPIDVRQTI
-184 INLLKDDSANGVS
+184 VNLLKDDSANGVS
-197 KKIFNNNTVEPNA
+197 KKIFNNNTVEPFA
-210 TIYAT
+210 TLYTA
-215 IEGIYGRV
+215 IEGIYGRI

-242 TDHEEVFNVLNDCKF
+242 TDHDEVFNVLNDVKF
-257 GGKTAISSASG
+257 SGKTAISSLSG
-268 ISAMVDDGEME
+268 ISAMVDDDME

-292 TKEYESSMDRIYE
+292 TAEYESSMERIYE

-420 SRAATGDKSGD
+420 SRAAVGDKTGGNL
-431 SRMYVPSG
+431 YVPAG
-439 KTRQERYF
+439 KSRQERYF
-447 LEVGHSSLEEKGK
+447 LEVGHSSTEEKTK
-460 FQKKRFAELEK
+460 FYKKRFDEMEK
-471 KYREE
+471 EYRDK
-476 TGDHSSLTATQRNEF
+476 TGDRSSLTTGQRNEF
-491 NEIIALEWNKM
+491 YENIDLEWNKH

-509 MPNKFKYKGVVV
+509 MPNKFKYKGVVI

-561 VIKKILIKQRD
+561 VIKKILLKQRD
-572 ASEETLP
+572 MSEDALP
-579 SKMCMIPR
+579 DKMCMIPR

>member
-1 MIKSFKDF
+1 MIKTFKDF
-9 DDELRGQKIY
+9 DSELKGQKIY
-19 EAEVFDDV
+19 EAIDDDI
-27 REENED
+27 REENGD
-33 VFKEE
+33 VFTEE
-38 DVIVP
+38 DVVIPDMV
-43 EMISDNKFLLKISK
+43 SDNKFLLKISK
-57 IVLKRLDASGLG
+57 IVLKRLDAANLG

-84 GVYFYNYDD
+84 GVYFYNYDN

-108 AYLFRKFNM
+108 VYLFKEFNL
-117 GDNNVADLVLS
+117 GAENVADLVLS

-146 PNAIEEG
+146 PNAIEES
-153 LICEWVEGS
+153 LICEWAEGS
-162 FNYSEKDVEK
+162 FNFNETDVEK
-172 VANMPVDVRQMI
+172 VVAMSVGVRQMI
-184 INLLKDDSANGVS
+184 INLLKDAKLNAVIKEIAN
-197 KKIFNNNTVEPNA
+197 KQEQEPFA
-210 TIYAT
+210 TICAEIASAYSGKT
-215 IEGIYGRV
+215 FNVNMIKKTVDIIY
-223 NQSNVK
+223 
-229 KVIDIFDRALNKK
+229 RALNK
-242 TDHEEVFNVLNDCKF
+242 TAEHTEVYDVLNDCTF
-257 GGKTAISSASG
+257 SGKTAISSATG
-268 ISAMVDDGEME
+268 VSAMIGDDME

-292 TKEYESSMDRIYE
+292 TTEYKNSMDRIYE

-311 RYVKQNGDLD
+311 RYVKMNGDLD

-342 KSESIRR
+342 KSESIRK
-349 ALSDEGMIEDR
+349 ALKDEGMVEDR

-420 SRAATGDKSGD
+420 SRAAVGDKSGD
-431 SRMYVPSG
+431 SKMYVPAG
-439 KTRQERYF
+439 KSRQERYF
-447 LEVGHSSLEEKGK
+447 LEVGHSSIEEKTK
-460 FQKKRFAELEK
+460 FYKKKFDEMEK
-471 KYREE
+471 KYRDE
-476 TGDHSSLTATQRNEF
+476 TGDRSPLSTAQRNEF
-491 NEIIALEWNKM
+491 YENIDVEWNKH

-509 MPNKFKYKGVVV
+509 MPNKFRYKGVVI
-521 IISNDTRDAFKKEVG
+521 IISNDTRDSFKKEVG

-561 VIKKILIKQRD
+561 VIKENLLKQRD
-572 ASEETLP
+572 ESEADLP
-579 SKMCMIPR
+579 SRMCMLPR

-608 MTFRIVAKD
+608 MTWRIVAKD

>member
-1 MIKSFKDF
+1 MIKKFKDF
-9 DDELRGQKIY
+9 DCNLKGQKIY
-19 EAEVFDDV
+19 EAIDDIND
-27 REENED
+27 ENED
-33 VFKEE
+33 IFTEE
-38 DVIVP
+38 DVVVP
-43 EMISDNKFLLKISK
+43 EMISDNKFLLKISR

-84 GVYFYNYDD
+84 GVYFYNYDN
-93 PSMNIVICRNTNGKH
+93 PSMNIVICRNVNGKH
-108 AYLFRKFNM
+108 AYLFKNFEM
-117 GDNNVADLVLS
+117 GAKNVADLVLS
-128 TTKLGFSD
+128 TSKLGFSD

-146 PNAIEEG
+146 PNALEEG

-172 VANMPVDVRQMI
+172 VANIPVDVRQTI
-184 INLLKDDSANGVS
+184 VNLLKDDSANGVA
-197 KKIFNNNTVEPNA
+197 KKIFNNNTVEPFA
-210 TIYAT
+210 TIYNT

-229 KVIDIFDRALNKK
+229 KVVDIFDRALNKK
-242 TDHEEVFNVLNDCKF
+242 TDHTEVYDVLNDCKF

-268 ISAMVDDGEME
+268 ISAMVDDDME
-279 EFSEAYKKRVEQD
+279 EFSEAYKKRIEQD
-292 TKEYESSMDRIYE
+292 TLEYESSLDRIYE

-321 DDDLSALPK
+321 ADDLSALPK

-342 KSESIRR
+342 KSRSIEK
-349 ALSDEGMIEDR
+349 ALEDEGMIEDR

-368 STAVQALFKKLYD
+368 STAIQALFKKLYD

-392 GELFNSTYKLN
+392 GELFNSTYKMN

-409 DPDVENADIEL
+409 DPEIDKSDIEL
-420 SRAATGDKSGD
+420 SRAATGDKTGNG
-431 SRMYVPSG
+431 RMYVPAG
-439 KTRQERYF
+439 KSRQERYF
-447 LEVGHSSLEEKGK
+447 LEVGHSSIEEKTK
-460 FQKKRFAELEK
+460 FYKNRFDELEK

-476 TGDHSSLTATQRNEF
+476 TGDRSSLTSSQRNEF
-491 NEIIALEWNKM
+491 NEIIDMEWNKH

-509 MPNKFKYKGVVV
+509 MPNKFKYKGVII
-521 IISNDTRDAFKKEVG
+521 IISNETRDTFKKELG
-536 VGNWNAIVDR
+536 AGNWGAIVDR
-546 MRSFDLHPMAESIWA
+546 MRSFDLHPMAESVWS
-561 VIKKILIKQRD
+561 VIKKILIKERD
-572 ASEETLP
+572 TSEETLP

-597 ERLLEMPQYRE
+597 EKLLEMPQYRE

>member
-9 DDELRGQKIY
+9 DDELKGQKIY
-19 EAEVFDDV
+19 EAEVIDDV
-27 REENED
+27 RDENED
-33 VFKEE
+33 VFTEE
-38 DVIVP
+38 DVVVP
-43 EMISDNKFLLKISK
+43 EMISDNKFLLKISR
-57 IVLKRLDASGLG
+57 IVLKRLEASGLG
-69 EFGVHPTIIT
+69 EFGVNPTIIT

-84 GVYFYNYDD
+84 GVYFYNYDE
-93 PSMNIVICRNTNGKH
+93 PSMNIVICRNANGKH
-108 AYLFRKFNM
+108 AYIFKEFNI
-117 GDNNVADLVLS
+117 GENNVADLVLS

-136 IIDQLISNLT
+136 IIDQLISYLT

-172 VANMPVDVRQMI
+172 VANMPVDVRQTI
-184 INLLKDDSANGVS
+184 VNLLKDDSANGVS

-210 TIYAT
+210 TIYAA

-242 TDHEEVFNVLNDCKF
+242 TDHDEVFNVLNDCKF

-268 ISAMVDDGEME
+268 VSAMIDDDME
-279 EFSEAYKKRVEQD
+279 EFNEAYKKRIEQD
-292 TKEYESSMDRIYE
+292 TKEYESSLDRIYE

-349 ALSDEGMIEDR
+349 ALEDEGMIEDR

-392 GELFNSTYKLN
+392 GELFNSTYKMN

-431 SRMYVPSG
+431 SRMYVPAG

-460 FQKKRFAELEK
+460 YQKKRFSELER

-476 TGDHSSLTATQRNEF
+476 TGDHSSLTASQRNEF
-491 NEIIALEWNKM
+491 NEIIAMEWNKM

-521 IISNDTRDAFKKEVG
+521 IISNDTRDSFKKEVG
-536 VGNWNAIVDR
+536 VGNWGAIVDR

-572 ASEETLP
+572 AAEETLP

>member
-1 MIKSFKDF
+1 MIKTFKDF
-9 DDELRGQKIY
+9 DNELKGQKIY
-19 EAEVFDDV
+19 EAIDDDI
-27 REENED
+27 RDENSDIFTGED
-33 VFKEE
+33 V
-38 DVIVP
+38 VIPDMV
-43 EMISDNKFLLKISK
+43 SDNKFLLKISK
-57 IVLKRLDASGLG
+57 IVLKRLDAAGLG
-69 EFGVHPTIIT
+69 TFGVHPTIIT
-79 IDDVP
+79 IDGAP
-84 GVYFYNYDD
+84 GVYFYNYDN
-93 PSMNIVICRNTNGKH
+93 PSMNIVICRNAYGKH
-108 AYLFRKFNM
+108 AYLFKEFNM
-117 GDNNVADLVLS
+117 GGENIADLVLS

-153 LICEWVEGS
+153 MIYEWVEGS

-172 VANMPVDVRQMI
+172 VANMPIDVRQTI
-184 INLLKDDSANGVS
+184 VNLLKDDSANAVA
-197 KKIFNNNTVEPNA
+197 KKIFNNNTAEPFA
-210 TIYAT
+210 TLYTA
-215 IEGIYGRV
+215 IESIYGRV

-229 KVIDIFDRALNKK
+229 KVVDIFDRALNKK

-268 ISAMVDDGEME
+268 VSAMIEDDIE
-279 EFSEAYKKRVEQD
+279 EFSEAYKKRIEQD
-292 TKEYESSMDRIYE
+292 TEEYKRSMDRIYE
-305 MAVAMC
+305 MAVSMC
-311 RYVKQNGDLD
+311 RYVKQNGDLN

-342 KSESIRR
+342 KSESIRN
-349 ALSDEGMIEDR
+349 ALNDEGMVEDR

-409 DPDVENADIEL
+409 DPDIENADIEL
-420 SRAATGDKSGD
+420 SRAAIGDKSGD

-447 LEVGHSSLEEKGK
+447 LEVGHSSIEEKSK
-460 FQKKRFAELEK
+460 FYKKRFDEMEK
-471 KYREE
+471 KYRDE
-476 TGDHSSLTATQRNEF
+476 TGDRSALSTAQRNEF
-491 NEIIALEWNKM
+491 YENIDIEWNKH

-509 MPNKFKYKGVVV
+509 MPNKFRYKGVVI
-521 IISNDTRDAFKKEVG
+521 IISNDTRDSFKKEVG

-561 VIKKILIKQRD
+561 VIKEKILKQRD
-572 ASEETLP
+572 MSESDLP
-579 SKMCMIPR
+579 SRMCMIPR

-608 MTFRIVAKD
+608 MTWRIVAKD
-617 MHRVLNGSKGRAH
+617 MNRVLNGAKGRAH

-641 NK
+641 SK

>member
-9 DDELRGQKIY
+9 DNELNSQKIY
-19 EAEVFDDV
+19 EAEVIDDV
-27 REENED
+27 REDDEN
-33 VFKEE
+33 VFSEE
-38 DVIVP
+38 DVVVP

-57 IVLKRLDASGLG
+57 IVLKKLDAAGFG
-69 EFGVHPTIIT
+69 EFGVCPTIVT

-84 GVYFYNYDD
+84 GVYFYNYDN
-93 PSMNIVICRNTNGKH
+93 PEMNIVICRNVNGKH
-108 AYLFRKFNM
+108 VYLFKEFVM
-117 GDNNVADLVLS
+117 GGKNTADLVLS

-136 IIDQLISNLT
+136 IIAQMISYFT

-172 VANMPVDVRQMI
+172 VANLPIDIRQMI
-184 INLLKDDSANGVS
+184 VNLLKDDSANGVS
-197 KKIFNNNTVEPNA
+197 KKIFNNNTVEPFA
-210 TIYAT
+210 TLYGA

-229 KVIDIFDRALNKK
+229 KVVDIFDRALNKK
-242 TDHEEVFNVLNDCKF
+242 TDHEEVFNVLNDVKF
-257 GGKTAISSASG
+257 SGKTAISSSSG
-268 ISAMVDDGEME
+268 VSAMVDDEMG

-292 TKEYESSMDRIYE
+292 TAEYESSMDRIYE

-349 ALSDEGMIEDR
+349 ALNDEGMVEDR

-420 SRAATGDKSGD
+420 SRAAVGDKTGGN
-431 SRMYVPSG
+431 MYVPAG
-439 KTRQERYF
+439 KSRQERYF
-447 LEVGHSSLEEKGK
+447 LEVGHSSTEEKTK
-460 FQKKRFAELEK
+460 FYKKRFDEMEK
-471 KYREE
+471 EYRDK
-476 TGDHSSLTATQRNEF
+476 TGDRSALTTSQRNEF
-491 NEIIALEWNKM
+491 YENIDLEWNKH

-561 VIKKILIKQRD
+561 VIKKILLKQRD
-572 ASEETLP
+572 MSEEVLP
-579 SKMCMIPR
+579 DKMCMIPR

>member
-1 MIKSFKDF
+1 
-9 DDELRGQKIY
+9 
-19 EAEVFDDV
+19 
-27 REENED
+27 
-33 VFKEE
+33 
-38 DVIVP
+38 
-43 EMISDNKFLLKISK
+43 MISDNNFLLKISK

-69 EFGVHPTIIT
+69 DFGVHPAIIT
-79 IDDVP
+79 IDNTP
-84 GVYFYNYDD
+84 GVYFYNYDN
-93 PSMNIVICRNTNGKH
+93 PSMNIVICRNMNGKH
-108 AYLFRKFNM
+108 AYLFKNFNI
-117 GDNNVADLVLS
+117 GEENVADLVLS

-136 IIDQLISNLT
+136 IIEQLISNLK

-153 LICEWVEGS
+153 LIYEWIEGS

-172 VANMPVDVRQMI
+172 VSALPVDVRQLI
-184 INLLKDDSANGVS
+184 INLLKDDSANKVS
-197 KKIFNNNTVEPNA
+197 LKIFNNNTVEPFA
-210 TIYAT
+210 SIYSA
-215 IEGIYGRV
+215 IEGIYSRI

-229 KVIDIFDRALNKK
+229 KVVDIFDRALNNK
-242 TDHEEVFNVLNDCKF
+242 TEHDEVFNVLNDCKF
-257 GGKTAISSASG
+257 GGKTAITSASG
-268 ISAMVDDGEME
+268 ISAMVGDELE
-279 EFSEAYKKRVEQD
+279 EINEAYKKRVEQD
-292 TKEYESSMDRIYE
+292 TIEYENSMNRIYE

-349 ALSDEGMIEDR
+349 ALEDEGMIEDR

-420 SRAATGDKSGD
+420 SRAAVGDKSGD
-431 SRMYVPSG
+431 SRMYVPAG

-447 LEVGHSSLEEKGK
+447 LEVGHSSTEEKTK
-460 FQKKRFAELEK
+460 FYKKRFDELVK

-476 TGDHSSLTATQRNEF
+476 TGDVSSIGTKQRNEF
-491 NEIIALEWNKM
+491 NEIIDIEWNKH
-502 EEEKEPL
+502 EEEREPL
-509 MPNKFKYKGVVV
+509 MPNKFKYKGVVI
-521 IISNDTRDAFKKEVG
+521 IISNDTRDMFKKEVG

-561 VIKKILIKQRD
+561 VIKKILLKERD
-572 ASEETLP
+572 ESEEKLP

-597 ERLLEMPQYRE
+597 ERLIEMPQYRE

-630 WKEDLAGLMDI
+630 WKDDLASLMDI

>member
-9 DDELRGQKIY
+9 DCEVKGQKIY
-19 EAEVFDDV
+19 EAVDDI
-27 REENED
+27 REEND
-33 VFKEE
+33 NIFTEE
-38 DVIVP
+38 DVVVP
-43 EMISDNKFLLKISK
+43 ELISDNKYLLKMSR
-57 IVLKRLDASGLG
+57 IVLRRLEASGLG
-69 EFGVHPTIIT
+69 EFGVHPVIVN
-79 IDDVP
+79 IDNVP
-84 GVYFYNYDD
+84 GVYFYNYDN
-93 PSMNIVICRNTNGKH
+93 PSMNLVICRNTYGKH
-108 AYLFRKFNM
+108 AYLFKKFIL
-117 GDNNVADLVLS
+117 GSENVADLVLS

-136 IIDQLISNLT
+136 IIDELISNLT
-146 PNAIEEG
+146 PNALEEG

-172 VANMPVDVRQMI
+172 VANMPVDVRQTI
-184 INLLKDDSANGVS
+184 VNLLKDDSANGVA
-197 KKIFNNNTVEPNA
+197 KKIFNNNTVEPFA
-210 TIYAT
+210 TIYNT
-215 IEGIYGRV
+215 IEGLYGRV

-229 KVIDIFDRALNKK
+229 KVVDIFDRALNKK
-242 TDHEEVFNVLNDCKF
+242 TDHTEVYDVLNDCKF

-268 ISAMVDDGEME
+268 IAAMVDDDME
-279 EFSEAYKKRVEQD
+279 EFSEAYKKRIEQD
-292 TKEYESSMDRIYE
+292 TLEYESSLDRIYE

-342 KSESIRR
+342 KTRSIEK
-349 ALSDEGMIEDR
+349 ALEDEGMVEDR

-368 STAVQALFKKLYD
+368 STAIQALFKKLYD

-392 GELFNSTYKLN
+392 GELFNSTYKMN

-409 DPDVENADIEL
+409 DPDIDKSDIEL

-431 SRMYVPSG
+431 GRMYVPAG
-439 KTRQERYF
+439 KSRQERYF
-447 LEVGHSSLEEKGK
+447 LEVGHSSIEEKTK
-460 FQKKRFAELEK
+460 FYKKRFDELEK

-476 TGDHSSLTATQRNEF
+476 TGDRSSLTSSQRNEF
-491 NEIIALEWNKM
+491 NEIIDMEWNKH

-509 MPNKFKYKGVVV
+509 MPNKFKYKGVIV
-521 IISNDTRDAFKKEVG
+521 IISNDTRDAFKKELG
-536 VGNWNAIVDR
+536 VGNWGAIVDR
-546 MRSFDLHPMAESIWA
+546 MRSFDLHPMAESVWA
-561 VIKKILIKQRD
+561 VIKKILIKERD
-572 ASEETLP
+572 TAEETLP

-597 ERLLEMPQYRE
+597 EKLLEMPQYRE

>member
-1 MIKSFKDF
+1 MIKTFKDF
-9 DDELRGQKIY
+9 DNELKGQKIY
-19 EAEVFDDV
+19 EAIDEDI

-33 VFKEE
+33 VFTEE
-38 DVIVP
+38 DVVIP
-43 EMISDNKFLLKISK
+43 DMISDNKFLLKISK
-57 IVLKRLDASGLG
+57 IVLKRLDAANLG

-84 GVYFYNYDD
+84 GVYFYNYDN

-108 AYLFRKFNM
+108 AYLFKEFNM
-117 GDNNVADLVLS
+117 GGENVADLVLS

-153 LICEWVEGS
+153 MICEWTEGS
-162 FNYSEKDVEK
+162 YNYTEKDVEK
-172 VANMPVDVRQMI
+172 VANLSVDVRQSI
-184 INLLKDDSANGVS
+184 INLLGKASSNAVAKD
-197 KKIFNNNTVEPNA
+197 IFNNNTIEPFA
-210 TIYAT
+210 TLYT
-215 IEGIYGRV
+215 EIEGLYGRI
-223 NQSNVK
+223 NQSNVR
-229 KVIDIFDRALNKK
+229 KVVDIFHKALNKESAH
-242 TDHEEVFNVLNDCKF
+242 DEIYSVLNDCKF
-257 GGKTAISSASG
+257 GGKTAITTATG
-268 ISAMVDDGEME
+268 VSAMISDDME
-279 EFSEAYKKRVEQD
+279 EFSEAYKNRIEQD
-292 TKEYESSMDRIYE
+292 TLEYESSMDRIYE

-321 DDDLSALPK
+321 DDDLSALPN

-349 ALSDEGMIEDR
+349 ALKDEGMVEDR
-360 DYYNMTSG
+360 DYYNMSSG

-392 GELFNSTYKLN
+392 GDLFNSTYKMN

-420 SRAATGDKSGD
+420 SRAVIGDKSGD
-431 SRMYVPSG
+431 SRMYVPAG
-439 KTRQERYF
+439 KSRQERYF
-447 LEVGHSSLEEKGK
+447 LEVGHSSIEEKTK
-460 FQKKRFAELEK
+460 FYKKKFDEMEK
-471 KYREE
+471 KYRDE
-476 TGDHSSLTATQRNEF
+476 TGDRSPLSTAQRNEF
-491 NEIIALEWNKM
+491 YENIDIEWNRH

-509 MPNKFKYKGVVV
+509 MPNKFRYKGVVI
-521 IISNDTRDAFKKEVG
+521 IISNATRDAFKKEVG
-536 VGNWNAIVDR
+536 AGNWNAIVDR

-561 VIKKILIKQRD
+561 VIKKVLLKQRD
-572 ASEETLP
+572 MSEEDLP
-579 SKMCMIPR
+579 SRACMIPR

-608 MTFRIVAKD
+608 MTWRIVAKS
-617 MHRVLNGSKGRAH
+617 MNRILNGSKGRAH

-641 NK
+641 TK

>member
-1 MIKSFKDF
+1 MIKTFKDF
-9 DDELRGQKIY
+9 DSELKGQKIY
-19 EAEVFDDV
+19 EAEVINDI

-33 VFKEE
+33 TFTEE
-38 DVIVP
+38 DVVVP

-57 IVLKRLDASGLG
+57 IVLKKLDAAGFG
-69 EFGVHPTIIT
+69 EFGVHPTIVT

-84 GVYFYNYDD
+84 GVYFYNYDN
-93 PSMNIVICRNTNGKH
+93 PEMNIVICRNVNGKH
-108 AYLFRKFNM
+108 VYLFKEFVM
-117 GDNNVADLVLS
+117 GGKNTADLVLS

-136 IIDQLISNLT
+136 IITQMISYFT

-172 VANMPVDVRQMI
+172 VANLPIDIRQMI
-184 INLLKDDSANGVS
+184 VNLLKDDSANGVS
-197 KKIFNNNTVEPNA
+197 KKIFNNNTVEPFA
-210 TIYAT
+210 TLYGA

-229 KVIDIFDRALNKK
+229 KVVDIFDRALNKK
-242 TDHEEVFNVLNDCKF
+242 TDHEEVFNVLNDVKF
-257 GGKTAISSASG
+257 SGKTAISSSSG
-268 ISAMVDDGEME
+268 VPAMVDDEMG

-292 TKEYESSMDRIYE
+292 TAEYESSMDRIYE

-420 SRAATGDKSGD
+420 SRAAVGDKTGGN
-431 SRMYVPSG
+431 MYVPAG
-439 KTRQERYF
+439 KSRQERYF
-447 LEVGHSSLEEKGK
+447 LEVGHSSTEEKTK
-460 FQKKRFAELEK
+460 FYKKRFDEMEK
-471 KYREE
+471 DYRDK
-476 TGDHSSLTATQRNEF
+476 TGDRSALTTSQRNEF
-491 NEIIALEWNKM
+491 YENIDLEWNKH

-561 VIKKILIKQRD
+561 VIKKILLKQRD
-572 ASEETLP
+572 MSEEVLP
-579 SKMCMIPR
+579 DKMCMIPR

>member
-9 DDELRGQKIY
+9 DDELNGQKIY
-19 EAEVFDDV
+19 EAEVFDDN
-27 REENED
+27 RDEKED
-33 VFKEE
+33 IFTED

-69 EFGVHPTIIT
+69 EFGVHPTIIS
-79 IDDVP
+79 IDDIP

-117 GDNNVADLVLS
+117 GDNNIADLVLS
-128 TTKLGFSD
+128 TSKLGFSD
-136 IIDQLISNLT
+136 IIDQLISNLK

-153 LICEWVEGS
+153 MIYEWVEGS
-162 FNYSEKDVEK
+162 FNYSEKDIEK
-172 VANMPVDVRQMI
+172 VANMPVDIRQII
-184 INLLKDDSANGVS
+184 INLLKDKSSNVVS
-197 KKIFNNNTVEPNA
+197 KSIFNNNTVEPFA
-210 TIYAT
+210 TLYKA
-215 IEGIYGRV
+215 IEELYGRI
-223 NQSNVK
+223 NQSNVR
-229 KVIDIFDRALNKK
+229 KVVDIFDRALNKK
-242 TDHEEVFNVLNDCKF
+242 TDHDEVFNVLNDCKF

-268 ISAMVDDGEME
+268 ISAMVEDDME
-279 EFSEAYKKRVEQD
+279 EFSEAYKKRIEQD
-292 TKEYESSMDRIYE
+292 TIEYESSLDRIYE

-342 KSESIRR
+342 KSNSIKK
-349 ALSDEGMIEDR
+349 ALEDEGMVEDR

-420 SRAATGDKSGD
+420 SRAAVGDKSGD
-431 SRMYVPSG
+431 SRMYVPAG

-460 FQKKRFAELEK
+460 FQKKRFSELER

-476 TGDHSSLTATQRNEF
+476 TGDHSTLTPTQRNEF

-536 VGNWNAIVDR
+536 VGNWGAIVDR

-561 VIKKILIKQRD
+561 VIKKKMLKEKDTPETIL
-572 ASEETLP
+572 P
-579 SKMCMIPR
+579 NKMCMIPR

-597 ERLLEMPQYRE
+597 ETLLEMPQYRE
-608 MTFRIVAKD
+608 MTWRIVAKD

>member
-9 DDELRGQKIY
+9 DDELKSQKIY
-19 EAEVFDDV
+19 EAIDDI

-33 VFKEE
+33 TFTED

-43 EMISDNKFLLKISK
+43 EFISDNKYLLKMSR
-57 IVLKRLDASGLG
+57 IVLRRLEKSGLG
-69 EFGVHPTIIT
+69 EFGVYPVIVN
-79 IDDVP
+79 IDNVP
-84 GVYFYNYDD
+84 GVYFYNYNN

-108 AYLFRKFNM
+108 AYLFKEFNM
-117 GDNNVADLVLS
+117 GENNVADLVLS
-128 TTKLGFSD
+128 TEKLGFSD
-136 IIDQLISNLT
+136 IIDELISNLT
-146 PNAIEEG
+146 PDAIDEG

-162 FNYSEKDVEK
+162 FNYSEKDVDI
-172 VANMPVDVRQMI
+172 VANMPIDVRQSI
-184 INLLKDDSANGVS
+184 VNLLKDNSANGVA
-197 KKIFNNNTVEPNA
+197 KKIFNNNTAEPFA
-210 TIYAT
+210 TIYNA
-215 IEGIYGRV
+215 IESVYSRI

-229 KVIDIFDRALNKK
+229 KVVDIFDRALNKK

-268 ISAMVDDGEME
+268 IPAMVDDDME
-279 EFSEAYKKRVEQD
+279 AFSEAYKKRIEQD

-349 ALSDEGMIEDR
+349 ALNDEGMIEDR

-420 SRAATGDKSGD
+420 SRAAVGDKSGGN
-431 SRMYVPSG
+431 MYVPAG

-447 LEVGHSSLEEKGK
+447 LEVGHSSTEEKSK
-460 FQKKRFAELEK
+460 FYKKRFDEMEK

-476 TGDHSSLTATQRNEF
+476 TGDRSALTTGQRNEF
-491 NEIIALEWNKM
+491 YENIDIEWNKH

-509 MPNKFKYKGVVV
+509 MPNKFKYKGVIV

-561 VIKKILIKQRD
+561 VIKKILLKQRD
-572 ASEETLP
+572 MSEELLP
-579 SKMCMIPR
+579 DKMCMIPR

>member
-9 DDELRGQKIY
+9 DNELKSQKIY
-19 EAEVFDDV
+19 EAEVIDDV

-33 VFKEE
+33 VFTEE
-38 DVIVP
+38 DVTVP

-57 IVLKRLDASGLG
+57 IVLKKLDAAGFG
-69 EFGVHPTIIT
+69 EFGVHPTIVT

-84 GVYFYNYDD
+84 GVYFYNYDN
-93 PSMNIVICRNTNGKH
+93 PEMNIVICRNVNGKH
-108 AYLFRKFNM
+108 VYLFKEFVM
-117 GDNNVADLVLS
+117 GGKNTADLVLS

-136 IIDQLISNLT
+136 IIAQMISYFT

-172 VANMPVDVRQMI
+172 VANLSIDIRQMI
-184 INLLKDDSANGVS
+184 VNLLKDDSANGVS
-197 KKIFNNNTVEPNA
+197 KKIFNNNTVEPFA
-210 TIYAT
+210 TLYGT

-229 KVIDIFDRALNKK
+229 KVVDIFDRALNKK
-242 TDHEEVFNVLNDCKF
+242 TDHEEVFNVLNDIKF
-257 GGKTAISSASG
+257 SGKTAISSASG
-268 ISAMVDDGEME
+268 ISAMVDDEME

-292 TKEYESSMDRIYE
+292 TAEYESSMDRIYE

-349 ALSDEGMIEDR
+349 ALNDEGMIEDR

-420 SRAATGDKSGD
+420 SRAAVGDKTGGN
-431 SRMYVPSG
+431 MYVPAG
-439 KTRQERYF
+439 KSRQERYF
-447 LEVGHSSLEEKGK
+447 LEVGHSSTEEKTK
-460 FQKKRFAELEK
+460 FYKKRFDEMEK
-471 KYREE
+471 DYRDK
-476 TGDHSSLTATQRNEF
+476 TGDRSALTTSQRNEF
-491 NEIIALEWNKM
+491 YENIDLEWNKH

-561 VIKKILIKQRD
+561 VIKKILLKQRD
-572 ASEETLP
+572 MSEEVLP
-579 SKMCMIPR
+579 DKMCMIPR